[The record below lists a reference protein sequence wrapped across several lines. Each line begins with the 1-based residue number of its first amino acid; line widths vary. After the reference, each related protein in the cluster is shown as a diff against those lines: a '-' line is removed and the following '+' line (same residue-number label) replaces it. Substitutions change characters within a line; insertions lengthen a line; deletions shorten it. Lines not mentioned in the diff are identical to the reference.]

1 MTPQVLCLVL
11 SVSLAAF
18 GVAQS
23 PALGQ
28 LEDTPAPP
36 PSAPAQRSAAE
47 LEKLAAPIALYPDP
61 LIAIMLPASA
71 YPVEIVLAA
80 RFVADTNNLARL
92 DDQPWDEN
100 VKAVARVPDA
110 IKKMETDLSWTAD
123 LGQAFVEQPA
133 ELMDAIQSLRAKAQS
148 RGTLQTTP
156 QQVVVVTNAVVE
168 RYYEQ
173 QVVYVTNTVVQ
184 IQPANPQVIYVPTY
198 NPYYVYYPPPPT
210 YIGPPPIVTFA
221 AGITLGLVIANNC
234 DWHYGGIIVGGR
246 GTVIWVGGGRHP
258 GYYPPPPGF
267 RPPHYHPPPGY
278 RPPPPGYRPPGYPP
292 PNTPPPGGHPPGGK
306 PPVATPAVSQRWQ
319 LDQSRSRTS
328 GSPGVAASVNTMEAR
343 GWSVGSARPST
354 QSGPAVRSAPATS
367 NFTRPTTGTAGSRP
381 TTGTAPSFNQPA
393 SRPTPS
399 YGGAGQSRP
408 APGFSPTQPGNPAT
422 RPSPPGGAF
431 QDLNSGAGARDFSN
445 RGAASRGRSSGGGGG
460 RSGGRR

>member
-1 MTPQVLCLVL
+1 M
-11 SVSLAAF
+11 SLAAF
-18 GVAQS
+18 AAAQS
-23 PALGQ
+23 SVRAQ
-28 LEDTPAPP
+28 TNATPAPP
-36 PSAPAQRSAAE
+36 LSAPAQLGAAD

-80 RFVADTNNLARL
+80 RFVSDTNNLAKL

-110 IKKMETDLSWTAD
+110 IKKMETDLSWTAE

-133 ELMDAIQSLRAKAQS
+133 ELMDAIQSLRAKAKS

-173 QVVYVTNTVVQ
+173 QIVYVTNTIVQ

-198 NPYYVYYPPPPT
+198 NPYYVYYPPPP
-210 YIGPPPIVTFA
+210 YYVGPPPIVTFA

-234 DWHYGGIIVGGR
+234 DWYYGGVIVGGHGGVYIR
-246 GTVIWVGGGRHP
+246 VGGGRYP
-258 GYYPPPPGF
+258 YYPPPPGY

-292 PNTPPPGGHPPGGK
+292 PHSPPPGGHPPGGK
-306 PPVATPAVSQRWQ
+306 PPGTPPGGKPPGGHPSTTQRWQ
-319 LDQSRSRTS
+319 PDQSRLRTS
-328 GSPGVAASVNTMEAR
+328 GSPGVAASVSTMEAR
-343 GWSVGSARPST
+343 GWSAGSARPST
-354 QSGPAVRSAPATS
+354 RPSAAVRPSPSTGTIG
-367 NFTRPTTGTAGSRP
+367 TRPSTGVVGNRP
-381 TTGTAPSFNQPA
+381 TTGTAPSFNQPTT
-393 SRPTPS
+393 RPTPS

-408 APGFSPTQPGNPAT
+408 TPGFSPSQPGSPVA
-422 RPSPPGGAF
+422 RPSAPVGAF
-431 QDLNSGAGARDFSN
+431 QDLNSGAGARDSSN
-445 RGAASRGRSSGGGGG
+445 RGAASRGRNNGGGGG